1 MKRQRRGQGGL
12 CRAVACALGMT
23 RPRRGVARGQG
34 RGGGACAAGGLSG
47 VGAAAAR
54 FGAARQRRRGLGGM
68 EVSCARP
75 THPWQ
80 GRGAAERH
88 RACRRMPKGT
98 TRWRVIGRRRLGR
111 RACGQGQ
118 RAGSRRAMRRRA
130 MCAQPR
136 RSVARGQGRR
146 NGGRAGWA
154 GSSAKEGRRH
164 EQGSALPWAR
174 GGAHTRAAPWP
185 SEAARGRAAKWP
197 RRRWVKE
204 AAGCVVP
211 WRRVD
216 GLLHKTGV
224 GGPRGLATRFLGG
237 RGTPAAHKGRAR
249 SGGTTTY
256 LSDWGRTRR
265 RRGEVRPWRFDAV
278 PCRAAAAV

>member
-1 MKRQRRGQGGL
+1 
-12 CRAVACALGMT
+12 
-23 RPRRGVARGQG
+23 
-34 RGGGACAAGGLSG
+34 
-47 VGAAAAR
+47 
-54 FGAARQRRRGLGGM
+54 
-68 EVSCARP
+68 
-75 THPWQ
+75 
-80 GRGAAERH
+80 
-88 RACRRMPKGT
+88 
-98 TRWRVIGRRRLGR
+98 
-111 RACGQGQ
+111 
-118 RAGSRRAMRRRA
+118 MRRRA

-146 NGGRAGWA
+146 NGGQVGWA
-154 GSSAKEGRRH
+154 GSCAKEGQRH

-174 GGAHTRAAPWP
+174 GGAHTRTGPWP

-237 RGTPAAHKGRAR
+237 RGTPAAHKGKAR
-249 SGGTTTY
+249 SSGTAAY
-256 LSDWGRTRR
+256 LSDWGRTWL
-265 RRGEVRPWRFDAV
+265 RRGEVRPWRFDAMQAAQDRRCSRSWA
-278 PCRAAAAV
+278 PARRRAPAAAASFSSWRSSPPSSSLLLPPLRVLLFSPLLCFSGGGGRKGKFPWL